1 MDAAWYERLSGLDQS
16 FLHFETP
23 STYMHVALTAIFEP
37 GSLGRQGGGI
47 DIKRI
52 RRHIASRLRCIPRYR
67 QRLSFI
73 PVTNDPVWIDDDEFD
88 LAYHVRHTRLPSPG
102 TDRQLQTLCARL
114 LEQPLDRA
122 KPLWET
128 WLIEGLCGGRFAM
141 LCKVHHC
148 MVDGIAGVDL
158 LAALLG
164 MAPTD
169 EIEKPE
175 RWTARPS
182 PEGSALLRDDILRRA
197 RTGWSLLQRVP
208 RMWRSQIT
216 ARTDLAGRLGAVWD
230 LLSNGLSSSAAH
242 TALNEPIGAHR
253 RVEWIDF
260 ELADL
265 KHIKS
270 RLGGSLNDVVLTT
283 VAGTLRRFFLR
294 RHRHLPDGEFRVL
307 VPVSVRT
314 QDERGQTGNRVSL
327 WLTPLPLTIA
337 DPLQRFHHIHN
348 TTERYKHDHSSR
360 GGEVITE
367 TADWTTSLVLGLATR
382 LLTRSRVFNLIVT
395 NVPGPP
401 MPLYLLDAPMV
412 AAYPHVPLFENQ
424 GLGIA
429 LFSYVDRFT
438 WGLVGDWDAV
448 TDIHQLAADV
458 RAAFRELRDAAG
470 VEANP
475 DRGHVRTT
483 APMPPTGSSPRAAR
497 HRRGSVADGAR
508 IPAAGSG

>member
-1 MDAAWYERLSGLDQS
+1 MAAPWYERLSGLDQS

-23 STYMHVALTAIFEP
+23 NTYMHVALTAIFEP
-37 GSLGRQGGGI
+37 GSLVQEGGGI

-52 RRHIASRLRCIPRYR
+52 RRHIASRLRFIPRYR

-73 PVTNDPVWIDDDEFD
+73 PVTNDPVWIDDDDFD
-88 LAYHVRHTRLPSPG
+88 LDHHVRHTRLPSPG
-102 TDRQLQTLCARL
+102 SDRQLQTLCARL
-114 LEQPLDRA
+114 LEQPLDRTR
-122 KPLWET
+122 PLWET
-128 WLIEGLCGGRFAM
+128 WLIEGLSGGGFAM

-164 MAPTD
+164 AAPSV
-169 EIEKPE
+169 EIDKPE
-175 RWTARPS
+175 RWSPRPA
-182 PEGSALLRDDILRRA
+182 PEGGVLLRDDVLRRA
-197 RTGWSLLQRVP
+197 RAGWGLLQRVP
-208 RMWRSQIT
+208 RLWRSQIST
-216 ARTDLAGRLGAVWD
+216 GGDLAERLGAVWN
-230 LLSNGLSSSAAH
+230 LLSSGLSTSAAH

-260 ELADL
+260 DLADL
-265 KHIKS
+265 KQIKS
-270 RLGGSLNDVVLTT
+270 RLGGSLNDVVLAMVT
-283 VAGTLRRFFLR
+283 GTLRRFFLR
-294 RHRHLPDGEFRVL
+294 RQHAVPLGEFRAL
-307 VPVSVRT
+307 VPVSMRT

-327 WLTPLPLTIA
+327 WLTPLPLRSA
-337 DPLQRFHHIHN
+337 DPLQRFERIRRI
-348 TTERYKHDHSSR
+348 TERYKHDHSSL

-401 MPLYLLDAPMV
+401 VPLYLLDARMT

-438 WGLVGDWDAV
+438 WGLVGDWDTI

-458 RAAFRELRDAAG
+458 RASFRELCEAAG
-470 VEANP
+470 IEPVPRPA
-475 DRGHVRTT
+475 DLRTAVPRLPT
-483 APMPPTGSSPRAAR
+483 ASSPRAAG
-497 HRRGSVADGAR
+497 HRRAPGAGGAR
-508 IPAAGSG
+508 IPAAGNG